1 MTRIESRLQ
10 KLERAYPAQ
19 DREPTE
25 AELEAMYNDITDV
38 QLIKSLARM
47 QLVRELTSN
56 DEEGGLADVDDGFVA
71 EVDRL
76 ADEGDFENAW
86 RILRERLED
95 LLTKEI
101 SVTDS

>member
-25 AELEAMYNDITDV
+25 AELEAMYNDITNV

-47 QLVRELTSN
+47 QFMREFTFN
-56 DEEGGLADVDDGFVA
+56 DGQGGLTDVDDGFVT